1 MTKKSLSLLATIFG
15 LLAIT
20 TIKSPPAKTAELA
33 EIRQRGELIVAVKD
47 NVRPLGF
54 NDKQGNLVGLE
65 IDIARRL
72 AAELLGSEDAIVLK
86 PVTNQE
92 RLSAVL
98 EDRVD
103 IAIARVTATIPRT
116 RIVDFSPY
124 YYLDGT
130 GLITNDKFIDNKENL
145 ATAKIAVLYGSA
157 TIAVIRHEL
166 PQAQL
171 IGVNSYQEA
180 LNLLETNQVNAFTG
194 DRSILA
200 GWIQQHPQY
209 KLLSARLSGEP
220 LSIVMP
226 KGIQYEDLRKQV
238 REAIVRWRKSGW
250 LQKRIEYWGLP

>member
-1 MTKKSLSLLATIFG
+1 MTKSKLSFLAAIISLLTI
-15 LLAIT
+15 
-20 TIKSPPAKTAELA
+20 IKSPPAKTAELE
-33 EIRQRGELIVAVKD
+33 EIRQRGQLIVAVKD

-72 AAELLGSEDAIVLK
+72 AQELLGNAEAVVLK
-86 PVTNQE
+86 PVTNKE
-92 RLSAVL
+92 RLPAVL
-98 EDRVD
+98 EEKVD
-103 IAIARVTATIPRT
+103 IAIARVTATIPRA

-130 GLITNDKFIDNKENL
+130 GLITKNTFIDNKESL
-145 ATAKIAVLYGSA
+145 GKAKIAVLYGST

-166 PQAQL
+166 PQAKL
-171 IGVNSYQEA
+171 IGVTSYQEA
-180 LNLLETNQVNAFTG
+180 LNLLEANKVTAFAG

-200 GWIQQHPQY
+200 GWRQQYPQY
-209 KLLSARLSGEP
+209 QLLSARLSGEP
-220 LSIVMP
+220 LCVVMP

-250 LQKRIEYWGLP
+250 LQERIEYWGLP